1 MQNLL
6 SELTAL
12 LSTDDRLVADG
23 KLMKNKVVEL
33 ALNLDPL
40 LLRLLLKQPTLRRHF
55 FVEVGQVQVFDK
67 VKFQR
72 FVSNKS
78 FLPDSFTAF
87 KNKIGLTVGDEYLT
101 DSKEVVLAWPYKDC
115 VLEGG
120 QDRAEARRKEI
131 FWNETLAPD
140 QIDRLLA
147 PKALVNVRRY
157 AKTGEVPVDTF
168 TTADNSITLTNLITE
183 LQEDF
188 SEDKLISVNSKE
200 ESEQKQIAVNN
211 LESNGYRAVFAVDKL
226 NEGWD
231 VLNLF
236 DIVRLYDT
244 RDSKAGK
251 IGKTT
256 MSEAQLIGRG
266 ARYCP
271 FQLSP
276 DQPLY
281 GRKFDADLDHEVRVC
296 EELYYHSAYNPKY
309 IQELNT
315 ALQEI
320 GMKAKDTR
328 EQRVRLKDDFKK
340 TALYKGGFIFLN
352 ERVKYNREDID
363 GLDSSVVN
371 QVHQVVLRTG
381 YSKTVTVFD
390 DAGPDR
396 GVERTRQDYMLASFG
411 VAVLRKAVQRIE
423 FYEFSNLRKF
433 LPRLDSIHEFLTSDK
448 YLGRVK
454 VEVSGLPNEIAK
466 LTPDQ
471 KLDVAIQV
479 LEVVAEFVASDKV
492 EFKGSVQFKPAMVNA
507 VFTDKTLNFMLD
519 GGEDK
524 EFGRSMLDASQTAYH
539 LDLSTRAWFA
549 FDDCFGTSEEKLLIQ
564 YIDKRYNDLKK
575 VYAEAYLV
583 RNEKHF
589 KLFAFADGRPLE
601 PDFVLFLVGKT
612 KTDTMHYQVFIEPKG
627 QHLLRADA
635 WKEEFL
641 ACIKDQGQVEQLI
654 ENRQYVVWGLPFF
667 NFGERMP
674 EFEAGLNELL
684 S

>member
-1 MQNLL
+1 M
-6 SELTAL
+6 
-12 LSTDDRLVADG
+12 
-23 KLMKNKVVEL
+23 
-33 ALNLDPL
+33 
-40 LLRLLLKQPTLRRHF
+40 
-55 FVEVGQVQVFDK
+55 
-67 VKFQR
+67 
-72 FVSNKS
+72 
-78 FLPDSFTAF
+78 
-87 KNKIGLTVGDEYLT
+87 
-101 DSKEVVLAWPYKDC
+101 
-115 VLEGG
+115 
-120 QDRAEARRKEI
+120 
-131 FWNETLAPD
+131 
-140 QIDRLLA
+140 
-147 PKALVNVRRY
+147 
-157 AKTGEVPVDTF
+157 
-168 TTADNSITLTNLITE
+168 
-183 LQEDF
+183 
-188 SEDKLISVNSKE
+188 
-200 ESEQKQIAVNN
+200 
-211 LESNGYRAVFAVDKL
+211 
-226 NEGWD
+226 
-231 VLNLF
+231 
-236 DIVRLYDT
+236 
-244 RDSKAGK
+244 
-251 IGKTT
+251 
-256 MSEAQLIGRG
+256 
-266 ARYCP
+266 
-271 FQLSP
+271 
-276 DQPLY
+276 
-281 GRKFDADLDHEVRVC
+281 
-296 EELYYHSAYNPKY
+296 
-309 IQELNT
+309 
-315 ALQEI
+315 
-320 GMKAKDTR
+320 
-328 EQRVRLKDDFKK
+328 
-340 TALYKGGFIFLN
+340 N

-371 QVHQVVLRTG
+371 QVHQVALRTG

-423 FYEFSNLRKF
+423 FYEFANLRKF
-433 LPRLDSIHEFLTSDK
+433 LPHLDSIHEFLTSDK

-454 VEVSGLPNEIAK
+454 VEVSGLPNEVAS

-479 LEVVAEFVASDKV
+479 LEAVAEFVASGNV
-492 EFKGSVQFKPAMVNA
+492 EFKGSVQFKPAMVKA

-641 ACIKDQGQVEQLI
+641 ASIKGQGQVEQLI